1 MGGPAAHHRGV
12 VTHPYLDVA
21 APLGMAHRGGARE
34 SPENSLR
41 AFRHAVSLGYQ
52 YIETDIRATADGV
65 PVVFHDESLQRV
77 TDRVGRIR
85 DLPFS
90 EVSTARI
97 GDAEPV
103 HSLQEVLDH
112 FPGIRFNIDI
122 KEDNAVVPVLR
133 LLRRGDHLDRVCV
146 ASFSRNRLRAVREAF
161 GDSVCTSLAP
171 SEVGALLGRSRIGR
185 AFIGSRFV
193 LPSGPV
199 CVQVPPARRASAWS
213 PRHFWTRPMPAV
225 GPCTSGPSMTHTRCT
240 NCSTVEW
247 TGSSPTGRPS
257 CVRCWKV
264 ESGPNTDSEPAIVLP
279 GDTTAFPGRS
289 FVSAVSNAS
298 SGRAARVRQPPW
310 WTWQYRTPG

>member
-133 LLRRGDHLDRVCV
+133 LLRHGDHLSRVCV

-199 CVQVPPARRASAWS
+199 CVQVPPR
-213 PRHFWTRPMPAV
+213 T
-225 GPCTSGPSMTHTRCT
+225 
-240 NCSTVEW
+240 
-247 TGSSPTGRPS
+247 
-257 CVRCWKV
+257 
-264 ESGPNTDSEPAIVLP
+264 
-279 GDTTAFPGRS
+279 
-289 FVSAVSNAS
+289 
-298 SGRAARVRQPPW
+298 ARVRVVTEALLDEAHARGWPVHV
-310 WTWQYRTPG
+310 WTIDDAHQMHELFDRGVDGIITDRPTVLRSVLEGRKRPQHGQ